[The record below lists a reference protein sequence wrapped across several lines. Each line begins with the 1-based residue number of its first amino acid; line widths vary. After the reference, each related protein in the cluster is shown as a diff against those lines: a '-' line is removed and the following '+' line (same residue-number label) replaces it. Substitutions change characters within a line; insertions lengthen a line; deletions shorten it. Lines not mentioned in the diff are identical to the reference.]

1 MDDIAGWGRGRLAS
15 GVTGWFPTSFV
26 TLVDED
32 GTAKKNSEQTMRE
45 LQAIE
50 RKDKELADLEQSL
63 RNQLVQIQQQR
74 VDLKEKKGELRKHLD
89 VDVND
94 NPTSTLISTRKRI
107 QQVES
112 HYRPFVEFTPPPVPY
127 TSLPKASDGPSGLYS
142 LVSQEDPQK
151 IFVNRK
157 KIGSGTFGEVF
168 CSLDIRTLEKA
179 AVKTMNLVD
188 SYEEDLV
195 TEIAMMKTLSHPNI
209 VKYIDS
215 YIVEQKLWVVMEFMG
230 GGSLTDILDL
240 FPNLQMTESEIALIM
255 LECLKALEYI
265 HRMHRIHRDI
275 KSDNILLDTNGS
287 VKLADF
293 GYTVQLTEAKNKR
306 NTTIGTPYWEAPEV
320 ITGDPYDSKVDIWSL
335 GIMAI
340 EMAEGEPPYM
350 DLPPLT
356 ALRLIV
362 VDGIPPLVKQVSSE
376 FNTFI
381 DMCLEI
387 GVTARATSQELLRH
401 PFILKAC
408 SKDDMKRLIRR
419 SKQILK
425 QKQADDSNIMKR
437 LLG

>member
-1 MDDIAGWGRGRLAS
+1 
-15 GVTGWFPTSFV
+15 
-26 TLVDED
+26 
-32 GTAKKNSEQTMRE
+32 
-45 LQAIE
+45 
-50 RKDKELADLEQSL
+50 
-63 RNQLVQIQQQR
+63 
-74 VDLKEKKGELRKHLD
+74 
-89 VDVND
+89 
-94 NPTSTLISTRKRI
+94 
-107 QQVES
+107 
-112 HYRPFVEFTPPPVPY
+112 
-127 TSLPKASDGPSGLYS
+127 
-142 LVSQEDPQK
+142 
-151 IFVNRK
+151 
-157 KIGSGTFGEVF
+157 
-168 CSLDIRTLEKA
+168 
-179 AVKTMNLVD
+179 MNLVD